1 MYNSRNKLYESRN
14 SLRNYVVR
22 LKKNGADERIG
33 KTKVYVG
40 GNSYVWVPNGDE
52 DKPKWYLVVASCK
65 TMKEAEDYIKDKKLG
80 GAEILKGRNGMYR
93 ISVANGSFR
102 EIKYL
107 KNNRKYKKTEAWVCY
122 EGLNV

>member
-1 MYNSRNKLYESRN
+1 M
-14 SLRNYVVR
+14 
-22 LKKNGADERIG
+22 
-33 KTKVYVG
+33 
-40 GNSYVWVPNGDE
+40 WVPNGDE

-102 EIKYL
+102 EIKFL
-107 KNNRKYKKTEAWVCY
+107 KNPEVASSNPAPATKWRRSLV
-122 EGLNV
+122 G